1 MQISIDSYCANFIA
15 HDPFLS
21 VAQGYVNCL
30 LTELSMLPQIGSV
43 QVFLIEYPTV
53 LSETVYFLQNLVSDL
68 QKITDPAILSSQSY
82 KNLLYDITQATSPS
96 LIDAANNPDP
106 KVLAGLL
113 LSLKSSTS
121 PLSLSQL
128 ETDCYQFLKLKS

>member
-1 MQISIDSYCANFIA
+1 MQISIDSYYANFVA
-15 HDPFLS
+15 QDPYLS

-30 LTELSMLPQIGSV
+30 LNELSMLPQIGSV

-53 LSETVYFLQNLVSDL
+53 LSESVYFIQNLVSYL
-68 QKITDPAILSSQSY
+68 QKITDPAILSSPSY
-82 KNLLYDITQATSPS
+82 KNLIYDLTQATSPS

-121 PLSLSQL
+121 ALSLDKL
-128 ETDCYQFLKLKS
+128 ETDCYQFLKLKT

>member
-1 MQISIDSYCANFIA
+1 MQISIESYYANFVTQ
-15 HDPFLS
+15 DPFLS

-43 QVFLIEYPTV
+43 QVFLVEYPTV
-53 LSETVYFLQNLVSDL
+53 LSKITYFLQNLVSDL
-68 QKITDPAILSSQSY
+68 HEITDPAILSSQGY
-82 KNLLYDITQATSPS
+82 KTLLKDLTQATSPS

-121 PLSLSQL
+121 PLSLNQL
-128 ETDCYQFLKLKS
+128 ETDCYQFLKL